1 MKRILLSLTVI
12 LSTGMAD
19 SVLLVKKGWQLIGS
33 SIPIEEMSKFTQENV
48 DQIWHFD
55 AQSQKWLGYSPDVS
69 TQKKIEDQNISKLTS
84 LQNWHGFWIK
94 SKKEWALTLDNK
106 QMTQAPNNLD
116 NANDIIQLRKGWNLI
131 SLPIDT
137 VLSPT
142 IFEGMTA
149 WKYDSNQK
157 WELFDEEE
165 RNFPKLSHIKNSDG
179 IWVKA
184 PKDTNI
190 STMSEAS
197 KLHNFTNQE
206 EMENRIKEMVSI
218 SQRLYCGTVP
228 LPEVS
233 SMRIEDAITPEPLAV
248 PTMSSNEEGDS
259 NTQSN
264 GIKSASGTNLQEAD
278 VDEADILKHNGVNI
292 FYTSSS
298 NDEQKVI
305 NITTFEALSKG
316 KTEAINRISLPKDQD
331 IDSLYL
337 INNKLVVLSRQYSRG
352 EKPLVADNGEYI
364 YQPGKEHILVN
375 IFDVSN
381 ITNIKKSSN
390 FSIDGNLKT
399 SRVIGGKLYLISSF
413 NPKFNIKYPKIYA
426 PLSQTCQAYFDK
438 RNEGEGDYP
447 PMVEPQPM
455 TENHVSETA
464 PEKPQAYDPNKY
476 AECYNI
482 QRESS
487 TKKYFRYDYDNP
499 IIEVID
505 LLPEIEG
512 DKLAQQALISPERLY
527 SSAKQKQSVNI
538 TSITAID
545 IEQGSYLNS
554 NSYIGNNYTQYASS
568 KALYLVANDYPIYY
582 DYYSYRDRS
591 TIYKFNLNDE
601 LNYKGIGS
609 VNGNPLNQF
618 SLSEQNNILRIAT
631 TDGFSWSQE
640 GTKNSIYTLKEQD
653 GLLPIQG
660 VLSGLGEKG
669 ERIKAVRFMG
679 DRGYVVTFRQTDP
692 LYTID
697 LSDPLAPKKVGEL
710 HVSGFSSYLH
720 PIGENRLLGV
730 GQDADENG
738 QTKGLKL
745 ELFDISDFAHP
756 TSLDSITYS
765 QSTQSE
771 LEYNHK
777 ALAYRPS
784 DQLLAFPYRVYG
796 DYKTDYRQN
805 NYLGI
810 YQIKEDDLIAYT
822 AMKSSDNDWGQNRG
836 LIFDNNNTTYIA
848 FFDGESVTTQILDK
862 NKTED

>member
-1 MKRILLSLTVI
+1 MKRILLSLTVL

-19 SVLLVKKGWQLIGS
+19 SVLLLKKGWQLIGS

-55 AQSQKWLGYSPDVS
+55 AKSQKWLGYSPDVS
-69 TQKKIEDQNISKLTS
+69 TQKKIEDQNISKLTALKS
-84 LQNWHGFWIK
+84 WHGFWIK
-94 SKKEWALTLDNK
+94 SKKEWALTLDNR
-106 QMTQAPNNLD
+106 QLTQAPNNLD
-116 NANDIIQLRKGWNLI
+116 QPNDIIQLRKGWNLI

-142 IFEGMTA
+142 IFKGMTA
-149 WKYDSNQK
+149 WKYDSNQE
-157 WELFDEEE
+157 WELFDAEEQD
-165 RNFPKLSHIKNSDG
+165 FPKLSHIKNADG

-190 STMSEAS
+190 SVMSEAS
-197 KLHNFTNQE
+197 KLHNFTSQE
-206 EMENRIKEMVSI
+206 EMESRIKEMASI

-233 SMRIEDAITPEPLAV
+233 SMSIEDSITPEPLAV
-248 PTMSSNEEGDS
+248 PTMSSNEEENS
-259 NTQSN
+259 NTLSN
-264 GIKSASGTNLQEAD
+264 DIKSASGTNLQEAD

-298 NDEQKVI
+298 NDENQVI
-305 NITTFEALSKG
+305 SVTTFEALSKG
-316 KTEAINRISLPKDQD
+316 KIEALNKINLPKDQD

-337 INNKLVVLSRQYSRG
+337 INNRLIVLSRQYSRG

-364 YQPGKEHILVN
+364 YQPGKEHVLVD
-375 IFDVSN
+375 IFDVSD

-390 FSIDGNLKT
+390 FSIDGNLKS
-399 SRVIGGKLYLISSF
+399 SRVIGEKLYLISSF
-413 NPKFNIKYPKIYA
+413 MPKFDIEYPKVYA
-426 PLSQTCQAYFDK
+426 PLSQTCQAYFD
-438 RNEGEGDYP
+438 RLNEGEEDY

-455 TENHVSETA
+455 RENHVSETA
-464 PEKPQAYDPNKY
+464 PEKLQAYDPNKY

-487 TKKYFRYDYDNP
+487 TGKYFRYDYDNP
-499 IIEVID
+499 IITVID
-505 LLPEIEG
+505 LLPEIEE
-512 DKLAQQALISPERLY
+512 DKLTQQALISPERLY

-545 IEQGSYLNS
+545 INNGSYLS
-554 NSYIGNNYTQYASS
+554 NSAYIGNSYTHYASS
-568 KALYLVANDYPIYY
+568 KALYLVSNDYPIYY

-591 TIYKFNLNDE
+591 TIYKFNLDEE
-601 LNYKGIGS
+601 LNYQGIGS

-618 SLSEQNNILRIAT
+618 SLSEYNNILRIAT

-640 GTKNSIYTLKEQD
+640 GTKNSIYTLKEQN

-660 VLSGLGEKG
+660 VLSGLGEKD
-669 ERIKAVRFMG
+669 ETIRAVRFMG
-679 DRGYVVTFRQTDP
+679 EKGYVVTALQSDP
-692 LYTID
+692 LYTLD

-720 PIGENRLLGV
+720 PIGEDRLLGV
-730 GQDADENG
+730 GQDADEKG

-765 QSTQSE
+765 SSTHSE

-784 DQLLAFPYRVYG
+784 DQLLAFPYRIYG
-796 DYKTDYRQN
+796 DYQTDYRQN

-810 YQIKEDDLIAYT
+810 YQIKEDDLIAYK
-822 AMKSSDNDWGQNRG
+822 AMKSSDNGWGQHRG
-836 LIFDNNNTTYIA
+836 LIFDSNNTTYIA
-848 FFDGESVTTQILDK
+848 FFDGEKITTQILDK
-862 NKTED
+862 NKTEEQ